1 MKFLIDQDVYK
12 VTIDFLRGLGH
23 EVITA
28 RELGLATASD
38 IDILRAAY
46 ERNLILVTRDK
57 GFGALLFLSHM
68 ENHGV
73 IRLKIEPKNISEVH
87 EESTNFL
94 RRHGTLDFNDYFV
107 VIEPGRHRIRFCK
120 RET

>member
-1 MKFLIDQDVYK
+1 MKFLIDQDAYK
-12 VTIDFLRGLGH
+12 VTIDFMRGLGH

-28 RELGLATASD
+28 
-38 IDILRAAY
+38 
-46 ERNLILVTRDK
+46 
-57 GFGALLFLSHM
+57 LFLSHR
-68 ENHGV
+68 ENHDV

-87 EESTNFL
+87 EELTNFL
-94 RRHGTLDFNDYFV
+94 RRHGTLDLSDYFV